1 MRQACCGRYDSSE
14 LALFRAIATI
24 AVFTLAAAAFAS
36 CGSGDSSSTT
46 TVTALA
52 TSSSAAS
59 ASGSPASSAT
69 GTAAASPAL
78 SASVS
83 PAATTASDTP
93 TPFVNWTFSG
103 QVVGSALVGVSG
115 CQDRAGKFDIQLKG
129 TLNGAA
135 IGILISS
142 ASSGTLD
149 FSQPLGT
156 TVAVQYGSAGSAVN
170 DYWFGT
176 SGDAGM
182 SGTATIDATGSGS
195 ANLTVPPSAVSPGGA
210 TQAISASGPWT
221 CP

>member
-1 MRQACCGRYDSSE
+1 
-14 LALFRAIATI
+14 
-24 AVFTLAAAAFAS
+24 
-36 CGSGDSSSTT
+36 
-46 TVTALA
+46 
-52 TSSSAAS
+52 
-59 ASGSPASSAT
+59 
-69 GTAAASPAL
+69 L

-83 PAATTASDTP
+83 PAASDTP

-115 CQDRAGKFDIQLKG
+115 CQAGAGTFDIQLKG
-129 TLNGAA
+129 TLNGAP

-142 ASSGTLD
+142 APSGTLD
-149 FSQPLGT
+149 FSQPSET
-156 TVAVQYGSAGSAVN
+156 TVAVQYGAAGSVVN
-170 DYWFGT
+170 QYWFGT

-210 TQAISASGPWT
+210 TQAISVSGPWT